1 MSTRM
6 FRMMAS
12 FTLLALMSF
21 CCSTFSQ
28 IGSKITGALGNNNN
42 PAQSEPAADEPASS
56 QSSTSE
62 SSGDYVFDE
71 GGFQFTP
78 IQGWQVNCSIGIIQM
93 AAPSADTMYGPAFLI
108 MTGDN
113 PDEMTTDE
121 AFDKFKNESTAAEL
135 GKPKKVKV
143 GGFPALQ
150 AEMTSTQGDITVK
163 SLVVTSM
170 LTAKRQFTMMA
181 MAPENRWD
189 EEVEP
194 YFDDVLKSIKFIT
207 PVPGAGC
214 PGEDPMQS
222 TMDEPAPDQPQPA
235 DSIIEGPFS
244 QYAVYATASSE
255 YGSDSWSAMQ
265 ATGAPNV
272 ENCEDSV
279 NAWASVGATT
289 KEWIEL
295 TYAMPVF
302 PTEINIHMNYNPSQI
317 TEIQIIDTD
326 GNAYT
331 VVETYPEYVEFCP
344 DVYQISLE
352 LTKEIYVDRVK
363 IFLDQSVLGLG
374 WNEIDAVELIGLPQ
388 GGAVSA
394 TSPGSSPNPPST
406 SASTSPYQ
414 TSELDPG
421 AFAYDVSGYE
431 NDVIMG
437 ADVQYQS
444 TDNAYVVGFM
454 SGTQRY
460 IVSLFIPKDDLKI
473 GKVQMI
479 PYDQT
484 KAAKGNTAA
493 IYINA
498 FLYIAESGEYNF
510 EVDPA
515 TGTLTGTFSFE
526 ARSKDFPDRVVT
538 VAGAVNNVPL
548 K

>member
-12 FTLLALMSF
+12 FTILALMSF

-28 IGSKITGALGNNNN
+28 IGSKLTGALGNSNE

-93 AAPSADTMYGPAFLI
+93 AAPGADTMFGPAFLI
-108 MTGDN
+108 MAGDN
-113 PDEMTTDE
+113 PDEMTTEE
-121 AFDKFKNESTAAEL
+121 AFEKFKNESTAAEI

-150 AEMTSTQGDITVK
+150 AEMTTTQGDMTVK

-189 EEVEP
+189 KEVKP
-194 YFDDVLKSIKFIT
+194 YFDDVLKSIKFIS
-207 PVPGAGC
+207 PKPGAGC
-214 PGEDPMQS
+214 PGEDPMQNS
-222 TMDEPAPDQPQPA
+222 LDEPAPDQLQPA
-235 DSIIEGPFS
+235 AVVADGPLS
-244 QYAVYATASSE
+244 QYAVYAKASSE

-295 TYAMPVF
+295 TYAVPVF

-317 TEIQIIDTD
+317 TEIQIIDID
-326 GNAYT
+326 NNAYT
-331 VVETYPEYVEFCP
+331 VIETYPEYVDFCP
-344 DVYQISLE
+344 DVYQITLE
-352 LTKEIYVDRVK
+352 LTKQIYVDRVK

-388 GGAVSA
+388 GGAIA
-394 TSPGSSPNPPST
+394 AASPGMNPNPSSSSPDL
-406 SASTSPYQ
+406 PYK
-414 TSELDPG
+414 TSELSSG
-421 AFAYDVSGYE
+421 AFAYNVSGYE
-431 NDVIMG
+431 NDVIKS

-444 TDNAYVVGFM
+444 TENAYVVGLI

-515 TGTLTGTFSFE
+515 TGKLTGTFSFE